1 MTIFLAFRQRLDAAW
16 MKVPPGPRPWLRR
29 SVYTLVVTYALYL
42 VLGNLF
48 LNTPLGPWTANRKP
62 EKFQIHWGP
71 GLTLWPGH
79 VTIWDVKIKSRAG
92 KFAWSANAGK
102 VRAHAALL
110 PLLHKKVQ
118 VREVWATELDGDI
131 DKLET
136 APPRPA
142 PRAGGWEL
150 QFDRIAT
157 DTLRRAR
164 FGELVLAGSG
174 SAEVGFYKQ
183 LRGGAMELMPSKAN
197 FKSARLT
204 VAGDEVLADGTV
216 AAEFAIARVTR
227 EQAPGIRKLL
237 FMDAHVVVDGKTAS
251 LDVTVDPA
259 GRFSSKTVPGV
270 GTVRANLDF
279 ARGSLK
285 PGGMLRLHVPV
296 TGTNSHGARLDET
309 LDVALDVGKDI
320 VLKAKSP
327 DLPGGILA
335 LDADLRVAG
344 NLIPLQ
350 NLDTL
355 LPRTSG
361 HVVGRWQF
369 TSLRWVGRLFANADM
384 LTLDGAGS
392 VDIDARI
399 QDGKVAAGSRVAIP
413 DVAASIVVMGNR
425 FQGAARAEG
434 RIDAAANGR
443 VAPKRDLVMEKFVVS
458 AEKAGASPYIEGQDL
473 RLDVET
479 LRGVTTGQI
488 GSGVSLAQAKES
500 FKAHLTFNDA
510 RVPDLRAYNQFLP
523 STHMRFDGG
532 SGRIGGDL
540 TLDAQGD
547 IGQGWLQVNA
557 RAAKLHMA
565 DVALSGDVDIHTKL
579 HQVNL
584 TSHAFNI
591 DGSTI
596 ELRNISYSE
605 PGGETRAGWWTK
617 ITLANARM
625 DWDKPIAVDGRIDI
639 AMKDVGFLLS
649 LFSRKADYPKWINKL
664 VDAGQAQVNGKVQW
678 HRDTLVLDQ
687 VQANN
692 DRFELAARLRMNKA
706 SRGGSLYARWGI
718 LSVGVDGKDGE
729 RDFKLVN
736 AKKWY
741 DAQPDLLR

>member
-1 MTIFLAFRQRLDAAW
+1 MTSFFALRQHLDAAW

-29 SVYTLVVTYALYL
+29 GVYTLVIAYALYL

-92 KFAWSANAGK
+92 KIAWSANAGK

-142 PRAGGWEL
+142 PRPGGWEL

-164 FGELVLAGSG
+164 FGELVLAGTG

-204 VAGDEVLADGTV
+204 VDGDEVLADGTL

-237 FMDAHVVVDGKTAS
+237 FMDAHVVVDGKTAGLDLAVDRNGKITTTLIPGKGSARADLGFARGLLTPGSLLRWRMPVTGHNSLGTPHSES
-251 LDVTVDPA
+251 LDVT
-259 GRFSSKTVPGV
+259 
-270 GTVRANLDF
+270 
-279 ARGSLK
+279 
-285 PGGMLRLHVPV
+285 
-296 TGTNSHGARLDET
+296 
-309 LDVALDVGKDI
+309 LDVGKDI
-320 VLKAKSP
+320 TLTARAPQQP
-327 DLPGGILA
+327 DGPIA
-335 LDADLRVAG
+335 LDTDLRITG
-344 NLIPLQ
+344 NAIPLH
-350 NLDTL
+350 NLSTL
-355 LPRTSG
+355 VPRTSG

-369 TSLRWVGRLFANADM
+369 ASLRWVDAMFANAEL

-392 VDIDARI
+392 VDIDARVV
-399 QDGKVAAGSRVAIP
+399 DGKVAAGSRVSVP
-413 DVAASIVVMGNR
+413 KVAASIVVMGNR
-425 FQGAARAEG
+425 IQGTARAEG
-434 RIDAAANGR
+434 RLDAAANGQLS
-443 VAPKRDLVMEKFVVS
+443 PKLDVVMERFVIA
-458 AEKAGASPYIEGQDL
+458 AEKAGATPYVEGQDL
-473 RLDVET
+473 RLDVVT
-479 LRGVTTGQI
+479 TRGVTARELGTGET
-488 GSGVSLAQAKES
+488 LDQARET
-500 FKAHLTFNDA
+500 FKAHLRFDDA
-510 RVPDLRAYNQFLP
+510 LMPDLRAYNAFLP
-523 STHMRFDGG
+523 SGHLRFVGG
-532 SGRIGGDL
+532 TGRVGADM
-540 TLDAQGD
+540 TLDANGH
-547 IGQGWLQVNA
+547 IGQGWV
-557 RAAKLHMA
+557 RVSGRGAKLHLA
-565 DVALSGDVDIHTKL
+565 EIALAGDIDIHTRLQSVDLKS
-579 HQVNL
+579 QG
-584 TSHAFNI
+584 FRI

-596 ELRNISYSE
+596 GLKNISYSE
-605 PGGETRAGWWTK
+605 PGGATQGGWWAD
-617 ITLANARM
+617 IALERARM
-625 DWDKPIAVDGRIDI
+625 DWTKPLAVDGKLDI

-649 LFSRKADYPKWINKL
+649 LFARKADYPKWIVKMI
-664 VDAGQAQVNGKVQW
+664 DAGPAEIQGKVRW
-678 HRDTLVLDQ
+678 HEDTLTLDR

-692 DRFELAARLRMNKA
+692 TRFEVKARLRLKDRTR
-706 SRGGSLYARWGI
+706 SGDLYARWGI
-718 LSVGVDGKDGE
+718 LSVGLQANDGV

-736 AKKWY
+736 AGKWY
-741 DAQPDLLR
+741 EARPDLLQ